1 MVYSSGV
8 FHLLHFEWL
17 KVEHL
22 ESNTRY
28 ISSCV
33 WLEWHDYYV
42 VSCLGSD
49 CFCRRLSTDVVVDG
63 CQRYEKHFRSSQFY
77 TVQCHKDFFRIST
90 NNLVFILDCT
100 FSLAADCVTT
110 HVIIMLQLSQT
121 LLLVGRPTIKL
132 PSCFVSNLSHVQ
144 WTIPQTHKRG
154 STFFPR
160 CRCRKC
166 RKLGKL
172 MSNMLTNSVIFSA
185 FKHTDPLT
193 VLSRPTLK
201 DGEVNGV
208 YSDTN
213 LRTQNGKIIEW
224 F

>member
-8 FHLLHFEWL
+8 FHVLHFEWL

-121 LLLVGRPTIKL
+121 LG
-132 PSCFVSNLSHVQ
+132 
-144 WTIPQTHKRG
+144 
-154 STFFPR
+154 TFR
-160 CRCRKC
+160 
-166 RKLGKL
+166 
-172 MSNMLTNSVIFSA
+172 SEDEDDYEYEFS
-185 FKHTDPLT
+185 
-193 VLSRPTLK
+193 VLSTRIRFGDRHFSKYACSEQKL
-201 DGEVNGV
+201 VLV
-208 YSDTN
+208 VVLV
-213 LRTQNGKIIEW
+213 LRSKGLYYYHNNEQS
-224 F
+224 